1 MNNSLVTKKH
11 FEDALSVHGVQLTQN
26 EVKTLI
32 DKYGDGQN
40 KIDFH
45 MLSKALGLHSQAIT
59 QMKNT
64 QDKIKRL
71 KSAASNVSRMM
82 TITKLVEESRHRKK
96 PLI

>member
-1 MNNSLVTKKH
+1 M
-11 FEDALSVHGVQLTQN
+11 TQN

-40 KIDFH
+40 KIDFD

-59 QMKNT
+59 QMKST

-82 TITKLVEESRHRKK
+82 TITKLVEETRHRKK